1 MLAAVPLVPVPSAGP
16 ATAGVSAP
24 ATTAAPAEVRWSEAR
39 IQDPVVLYARHTQ
52 NDPLRVPIEAELVSE
67 HGVSKGGD
75 FEVNTAPD
83 ENGDYVEVDR
93 GTLARRSGTSIWT
106 GTTTFTR
113 SAPTGK
119 YGLQVFYST
128 YSESP
133 DSHTLTWFHV
143 KRNTMMP
150 AFNASP
156 EPVRRGSPVKVGGRL
171 TKLWPD
177 VGYGGKTIEVH
188 FKPVGGTWTLKGT
201 AMTDSNGC
209 WSRSFTASED
219 GTWQARFKGTSN
231 YHAETSHRDYV
242 DVQ

>member
-1 MLAAVPLVPVPSAGP
+1 
-16 ATAGVSAP
+16 
-24 ATTAAPAEVRWSEAR
+24 
-39 IQDPVVLYARHTQ
+39 
-52 NDPLRVPIEAELVSE
+52 
-67 HGVSKGGD
+67 
-75 FEVNTAPD
+75 
-83 ENGDYVEVDR
+83 
-93 GTLARRSGTSIWT
+93 
-106 GTTTFTR
+106 
-113 SAPTGK
+113 
-119 YGLQVFYST
+119 
-128 YSESP
+128 
-133 DSHTLTWFHV
+133 
-143 KRNTMMP
+143 MMP